1 MLKKAENYRY
11 LISEIE
17 LINNEINELTA
28 KYPDPALKTEL
39 DELLS
44 SLEERKEK
52 CLKESKEFEE
62 LIISVPDVLLRKALF
77 LRYVNG
83 LTWSEIGREQR
94 IPSDTVK
101 ARCLRYLKKHS
112 NE

>member
-39 DELLS
+39 DELIS
-44 SLEERKEK
+44 ALEERKEK
-52 CLKESKEFEE
+52 CLKESKEFEDC
-62 LIISVPDVLLRKALF
+62 IISIPDVRIKEAVF
-77 LRYVNG
+77 LKYVNG
-83 LTWSEIGREQR
+83 LTWDEIGREQR
-94 IPSDTVK
+94 TPGCTVK
-101 ARCLRYLKKHS
+101 MRCLRYLKKHS